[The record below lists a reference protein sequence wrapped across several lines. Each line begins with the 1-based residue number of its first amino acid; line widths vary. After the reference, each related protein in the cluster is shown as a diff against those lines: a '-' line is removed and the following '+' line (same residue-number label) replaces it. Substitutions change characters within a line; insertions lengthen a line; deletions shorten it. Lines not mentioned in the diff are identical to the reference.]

1 MIKNTVVRGQGA
13 GVSVKAFFFLLVT
26 IYCSLFTAVNAA
38 DVNDTVKRIQN
49 KYSEIHDIQGVF
61 YQTSHLKDLDRT
73 EKYSGKFYIKKPS
86 RLKWIYS
93 TPRDEEVL
101 IRQNEVW
108 FYKKSEKQVVK
119 SRFSKEAYS
128 QVPIAMLESLGNLEA
143 DYEIKMTAEDTLE
156 LVPRQRMGFIK
167 SLLLVTGSEDF
178 PIKSLAIFDLY
189 GNSNIIDLKDVK
201 INPGLEDSFFIFK
214 MPPGAEL
221 FDYSR

>member
-156 LVPRQRMGFIK
+156 LVPVDDPLVISMPASDCGIHPGHEHMDARIDDHI
-167 SLLLVTGSEDF
+167 SLQEIVQKEAS
-178 PIKSLAIFDLY
+178 
-189 GNSNIIDLKDVK
+189 
-201 INPGLEDSFFIFK
+201 
-214 MPPGAEL
+214 
-221 FDYSR
+221 